1 MKRAIGIILVIC
13 MLSTLC
19 SCSFNR
25 DNDED
30 KTKDASEYKA
40 AMENA
45 QTTPYGKYPELI
57 TYTLGKLASKD
68 NSNMPEGDT
77 YENNAYTRY
86 LREKLNIQNDNVFEE
101 MAYNYDSSVNMAIA
115 TGKIP
120 DIMAVSSLED
130 VILLAEQG
138 LIEDLTQSYE
148 TCASDRIKEIY
159 ASYGDILLD
168 MVTIDGKIMA
178 VPETNIAEGP
188 NLIWLRKDWM
198 DKLGLNAP
206 TTMQDVEDI
215 VRKFITLDPGNNG
228 EGNTIGLAC
237 DTGLCGESGY
247 SSEYLTDIIFACY
260 NAFPKQWIENKDGE
274 IVYGSVQSE
283 AKDALAYLNKL
294 YNEKI
299 IDNGFLLRTSNN
311 IIDLV
316 TSGRCG
322 SFFGPWWAP
331 NNPLNVAM
339 SMNEEADWQP
349 YLISTNADGTTSY
362 HTQNPGY
369 KYVVVRKGFEHP
381 ELIWKMISVI
391 FDDLRYESESEEI
404 TKYFQNNV
412 DPTARPVSINVDYN
426 DALTR
431 CYDSLKSTL
440 EGKSKAEDLL
450 LLESAYYESCVSY
463 LNSTKPATIDEWSA
477 YVSRITACSLISS
490 DKVIEVESL
499 FFGTTSTMNTSW
511 WKLKELE
518 NKAYLKIV
526 TGEEPIEYF
535 DTFVE
540 RWHKQGGQKIVEEVR
555 EKLNE

>member
-1 MKRAIGIILVIC
+1 MKRAIGILLVIC
-13 MLSTLC
+13 MLSVVC
-19 SCSFNR
+19 SCNLKDDSEGKTI
-25 DNDED
+25 DESQF
-30 KTKDASEYKA
+30 KE
-40 AMENA
+40 AMETA

-57 TYTLGKLASKD
+57 TYTLGKLASKN

-101 MAYNYDSSVNMAIA
+101 IDYNYDSSVNMAIA

-120 DIMAVSSLED
+120 DIMVVSSLED
-130 VILLAEQG
+130 VALLAEQG
-138 LIEDLTQSYE
+138 LIEDLTEGYQNC
-148 TCASDRIKEIY
+148 TSDRIKEIY
-159 ASYGDILLD
+159 ASYGDSLMD
-168 MVTIDGKIMA
+168 MVTFDGKIMA

-206 TTMQDVEDI
+206 KTMQDVEEI
-215 VRKFITLDPGNNG
+215 IRQFITLDPGGNG
-228 EGNTIGLAC
+228 EGNTIGLVC
-237 DTGLCGESGY
+237 DTGLSGESGY
-247 SSEYLTDIIFACY
+247 SSEYLTDLIFACY
-260 NAFPKQWIENKDGE
+260 NAFPKQWIKNEEGE

-283 AKDALAYLNKL
+283 AKEALEYLRKL
-294 YNEKI
+294 YDEKI

-316 TSGRCG
+316 TSGKCG

-331 NNPLNVAM
+331 NNPLNAAI
-339 SMNEEADWQP
+339 SNNEAADWQP
-349 YLISTNADGTTSY
+349 YLIATNDDGTTSY

-381 ELIWKMISVI
+381 ELIWKMLSVI

-426 DALTR
+426 DALIR
-431 CYDSLKSTL
+431 CYDSLK
-440 EGKSKAEDLL
+440 KALNGESDPKDLL
-450 LLESAYYESCVSY
+450 MLESAYYESCKSY
-463 LNSTKPATIDEWSA
+463 LSNKDLATVDEWSA
-477 YVSRITACSLISS
+477 YTSRITACSLISS
-490 DKVIEVESL
+490 DKVKEVESL
-499 FFGTTSTMNTSW
+499 FFGVTSTMSTSW

-518 NKAYLKIV
+518 NKSYLKIV

-540 RWHKQGGQKIVEEVR
+540 RWYKQGGQKIVEEVK